1 MIDLYEAKLIVKNRD
16 GLPPMTDNARTNF
29 LIDVAQQKVVM
40 DSDVAMGAV
49 QISDWEDVK
58 EEYEREVEAYQEDD
72 DIEPYTVEEI
82 KQMYLSDE

>member
-16 GLPPMTDNARTNF
+16 DLPPMTDNARANF

-82 KQMYLSDE
+82 KEMYL